1 MKHAAPKSASAHR
14 RTARHGVGVFT
25 PGVPVENLNE
35 AVKREVNAMPRTRR
49 ERREYARAYARK
61 NRFTMSGAVTLLFGT
76 VGTAVV
82 ATALSTNTE
91 LFDRTMAV
99 AMAADTNT
107 LDANAASASAS
118 VGSTDT
124 ASATDTASS
133 VSRSSER
140 TTQNGVSNASLT
152 QETASVSTSAAVE
165 WNAEDGATAI
175 NVSNLTKNDHPT
187 GDVGNAYPFSEC
199 TWWAYTRRHQLGLPV
214 GSYFGNGAQWAK
226 SARALGYT
234 VDHTPEVGAIMV
246 FQPGEEGAAAYYGHV
261 AIVEK
266 INEDGSVVTSESG
279 SIMQG
284 KTYTRTISNPE
295 RFEFIHD

>member
-25 PGVPVENLNE
+25 PGVPVESLNE

-82 ATALSTNTE
+82 ATALSTNTN

-99 AMAADTNT
+99 AMAADTGT
-107 LDANAASASAS
+107 LSTDSTSAAASAT
-118 VGSTDT
+118 STDSAD
-124 ASATDTASS
+124 ASA

-140 TTQNGVSNASLT
+140 SATRDANGVANASLT

-175 NVSNLTKNDHPT
+175 DVSNLTKSDHPT
-187 GDVGNAYPFSEC
+187 GDTGNAYPFSEC

-226 SARALGYT
+226 SARALGYQ

-246 FQPGEEGAAAYYGHV
+246 FQPGEEGAVAYYGHV

-266 INEDGSVVTSESG
+266 INPDGSVVTSESG
-279 SIMQG
+279 SIMRG

-295 RFEFIHD
+295 RFEFIHE